1 MKTNMGS
8 IDRLIRIVIA
18 VVVALLWFTK
28 VITGVFAVILL
39 VVSIVFVL
47 TSIFGVCPLY
57 SLIGFSTKKKQ

>member
-1 MKTNMGS
+1 MGS